1 MKHGVLPS
9 SRAQAST
16 QWVFGVAGAVLAAW
30 APIVPLTKAR
40 LGLDDAGLGALLL
53 CVGLGALA
61 SMPFTGAL
69 TARFGFRRVILCA
82 TCAGVVVF
90 PALTL
95 IQSTPLM
102 ALALLCF
109 GAAMGMLDVGMNLLA
124 VAVERE
130 SGRPM
135 MSGFHARWSIGT
147 ILGAGAVTGMLS
159 LGLPAPL
166 AATVVGVACLAAQLR
181 IMGGLLGQARTDKH
195 PLFVMP
201 RGSVFVIGFLCLV
214 VYLVEHS
221 VLDWSAVYL
230 VSHAGAGVGM
240 AGLGYTAF
248 AAAMTLAR
256 LMGDRARASVGD
268 GRVLVLGSLMSALGL
283 SLVVLWPS
291 VPVCLVGYAVLGVGA
306 ANIVPVLFSVAGRTR
321 DMSPTMALTAVATFS
336 HLGAL
341 GGPALIG
348 FVAQEAGLKVAF
360 AMLAVGMLAVSIG
373 RQMVHAHEEP
383 V

>member
-1 MKHGVLPS
+1 MKPEVSPP

-16 QWVFGVAGAVLAAW
+16 RWVFAVAGAVLAAW

-61 SMPFTGAL
+61 TMPFTGAL
-69 TARFGFRRVILCA
+69 AARLGFRRVILCA
-82 TCAGVVVF
+82 TCVGVLVF
-90 PALTL
+90 PALAL
-95 IQSTPLM
+95 IQSTTLM

-124 VAVERE
+124 ATVERE

-147 ILGAGAVTGMLS
+147 IMGAGAVTGMLG
-159 LGLPAPL
+159 LGLTPTV
-166 AATVVGVACLAAQLR
+166 AATVVSVACLAVQMRAVR
-181 IMGGLLGQARTDKH
+181 GLPDQAAVEKH

-230 VSHAGAGVGM
+230 VSEAGAGVGM

-256 LMGDRARASVGD
+256 LVGDPTRAALGD
-268 GRVLVLGSLMSALGL
+268 GRVLMFGGLMSALGL

-291 VPVCLVGYAVLGVGA
+291 VYVCVLGYAVLGAGA

-321 DMSPTMALTAVATFS
+321 VMSPTLALTAVATFS

-348 FVAQEAGLKVAF
+348 FVVQEAGLKVAF
-360 AMLAVGMLAVSIG
+360 GMLAAGMLAVSMG
-373 RQMVHAHEEP
+373 RQVMRLDEEP